1 MRPLS
6 AKEIRVKTKQKM
18 VITDHPCIP
27 FFTVSLDIVGPLPQT
42 KDSSEYILTMQDQ
55 FTKFSVGVPLT
66 DQTAISVAYAF
77 IKRFICTFGAPQ
89 AMFTDQGTNFLSK
102 LIKRVAKRFRI
113 KQVKTTA
120 FHPQS
125 DGSLERSHSP
135 LSEFLKIF
143 TTKHLDW
150 DEWVELAMFNFNTG
164 KHEGTQSL

>member
-1 MRPLS
+1 
-6 AKEIRVKTKQKM
+6 
-18 VITDHPCIP
+18 
-27 FFTVSLDIVGPLPQT
+27 
-42 KDSSEYILTMQDQ
+42 MQDQ
-55 FTKFSVGVPLT
+55 FTKFSVGVPLK
-66 DQTAISVAYAF
+66 DPTAISVEDAF

-89 AMFTDQGTNFLSK
+89 VMLTDQGTNFLSK

-125 DGSLERSHSP
+125 NGSLERSHSP

-143 TTKHLDW
+143 ASKHLDW

-164 KHEGTQSL
+164 KH